1 MTWTCAVCAAENAD
15 EHQNCMTA
23 WCWQAG
29 EPDEPWETANQRWQP
44 AELREQPPAAASS
57 GGDGWWQEERR
68 EYRARDRDWRHHK
81 SNSGYPGDRS
91 LSRRQRRRQD
101 DEQKP
106 RRKSEWWCHHC
117 RKANFFDRS
126 SCRGCGTPA
135 SGHETLRSGTED
147 TVTSQQLGATSG
159 AEEAASPVA
168 GDASSSAARSPSP
181 RKVALLT
188 PRDTTA
194 HPFSDAERARALEQ
208 QSRLI
213 KAANGDEQIV
223 AMLEAEAKEAWL
235 AHRSR
240 RPTGERLD
248 SARVACATA
257 EKELTMAAEAVCK
270 ALEQHKAAEHKLKRA
285 TQEYEE
291 ERAREAIVSARAY
304 AREAAAAAA
313 ARRAAPSPRV
323 TPRPRE
329 KSRSSRGRRR
339 GAGS

>member
-1 MTWTCAVCAAENAD
+1 MTWTCAVCAAVNAD
-15 EHQNCMTA
+15 EDQSCITS
-23 WCWQAG
+23 WCWQAAEG
-29 EPDEPWETANQRWQP
+29 EEAWETAGQRWQY
-44 AELREQPPAAASS
+44 AEHREQSPAAASS
-57 GGDGWWQEERR
+57 GGDGWWQEEK
-68 EYRARDRDWRHHK
+68 YWNRDHDCNRQRHGR
-81 SNSGYPGDRS
+81 NSRSPGDRS
-91 LSRRQRRRQD
+91 LSSRQERRPEE
-101 DEQKP
+101 EQ
-106 RRKSEWWCHHC
+106 E
-117 RKANFFDRS
+117 
-126 SCRGCGTPA
+126 
-135 SGHETLRSGTED
+135 
-147 TVTSQQLGATSG
+147 QLGASTG
-159 AEEAASPVA
+159 AEEAASPA
-168 GDASSSAARSPSP
+168 TSDEGSSPARSPSP
-181 RKVALLT
+181 RKAALLT
-188 PRDTTA
+188 PPATTA
-194 HPFSDAERARALEQ
+194 HSFSDAERARALEQ

-339 GAGS
+339 GAAS

>member
-1 MTWTCAVCAAENAD
+1 MCAAVNAD
-15 EHQNCMTA
+15 EDQSCITS
-23 WCWQAG
+23 WCWQAAEG
-29 EPDEPWETANQRWQP
+29 EEAWETAGQRWQY
-44 AELREQPPAAASS
+44 AEHREQSPAAASS
-57 GGDGWWQEERR
+57 GGDGWWQELK
-68 EYRARDRDWRHHK
+68 YWNRDHDCNRQRHGR
-81 SNSGYPGDRS
+81 NSRSPGDRS
-91 LSRRQRRRQD
+91 LSSRQGRRPEE
-101 DEQKP
+101 EQKP
-106 RRKSEWWCHHC
+106 RGKSEWWCHHSQMS
-117 RKANFFDRS
+117 NFFDRS
-126 SCRGCGTPA
+126 SCRECGTPP
-135 SGHETLRSGTED
+135 SGHDALRLGTED
-147 TVTSQQLGATSG
+147 TLTSQQLGASSG
-159 AEEAASPVA
+159 AEEAASPA
-168 GDASSSAARSPSP
+168 TSDEGSSPARSPSP
-181 RKVALLT
+181 RKAALLT
-188 PRDTTA
+188 PRAITA
-194 HPFSDAERARALEQ
+194 HSFSDAERARALEQ

-213 KAANGDEQIV
+213 KAANGDERIV

-313 ARRAAPSPRV
+313 ARRAAPSTRA